1 MNEKLIELRHFIMK
15 DAPELLAYKI
25 RNRTFLQPLEPI
37 RNEQHYT
44 LEGTQLELASDN
56 ENQINGLS
64 CIFGVFLKESG
75 QLVGRIAL
83 TGISG
88 GAFLNAY
95 MGYAIDQAHNGQGF
109 ATIAVN
115 YCVRHAFEQLGLH
128 RIQAGVMPTN
138 KASLRVLEKAGFREE
153 GLAKHYLR
161 INGRWEDHVLLAIT
175 QEDINSN
182 G

>member
-1 MNEKLIELRHFIMK
+1 MKDPLIELRHLTMK
-15 DAPELLAYKI
+15 DAPELLAFKI
-25 RNRTFLQPLEPI
+25 RNRAFLQPFEPI
-37 RNEQHYT
+37 RTEQHFT
-44 LEGTQLELASDN
+44 LESTQLELASD
-56 ENQINGLS
+56 EQNQISGLC
-64 CIFGVFLKESG
+64 CIFGVFHKQSG

-109 ATIAVN
+109 ATMAVK
-115 YCVRHAFEQLGLH
+115 YSVQHAFEQLGLH
-128 RIQAGVMPTN
+128 RIQAGVMPSN

-161 INGRWEDHVLLAIT
+161 INDRWEDHVLLAIT
-175 QEDINSN
+175 QEDIKI
-182 G
+182 